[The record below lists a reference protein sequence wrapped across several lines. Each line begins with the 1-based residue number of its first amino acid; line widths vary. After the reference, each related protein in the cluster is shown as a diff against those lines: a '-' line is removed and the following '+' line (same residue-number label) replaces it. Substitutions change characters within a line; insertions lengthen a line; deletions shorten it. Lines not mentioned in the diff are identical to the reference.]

1 MTRLVAALFAVFA
14 VALFV
19 VPAEHAAAQ
28 TSPCATGTTATTSS
42 GKCVAN
48 AALAAANNC
57 ESAGWSL
64 NTAGTHCEI
73 PSTDVDVD
81 GETPD
86 DCQLSGGPNVGT
98 NNGDKV
104 GCEHAFSDRD
114 GDGTPD
120 FPQYNAALDNPTPR
134 RFVNHCYLGQ
144 DPVDE
149 NTAGETQCCTS
160 PTTDHDMRSD
170 TPCQATAETCADKDA
185 NAIPNPDASPPLTCV
200 CNPETHEGTP
210 SEGCTLPPRAV
221 TVSASANGK
230 VSATW
235 PGLATAVAEGESGE
249 APANVTITVSAEPD
263 AGFYVTVWT
272 GACESSTNV
281 GSADDGAVLQTCEV
295 DPGTSDATVGAVFA
309 EATCPG
315 GQKPTAMSGTCLFPG
330 PNDINL
336 KVADNCESAGWPVTV
351 SAGATSA
358 RTQYCK
364 LPFYGNEGDEGDQ
377 CELDESWVAGCHF
390 YFADNDN
397 DGVTDF
403 PAPVSDGSGGNRR
416 FITNCQNPDVITLL
430 GDTLG
435 AGPNTSPH
443 PQNDKGQT
451 HCCPAGTT
459 DADQDP
465 STDCTEPI
473 GDIAIGGAIIPETG
487 DITPSDAICSGF
499 GGTVGMNT
507 SGDSTCF
514 GHIVPGRDTAETGCI
529 ISASGSCKAD
539 FEKIRECHVAE
550 KLTKFENGVALCG
563 GSANCDATE
572 DLIVD
577 ECVCPASRAD
587 VPSMGCLDPTFR
599 NCALAGKVH
608 TVAGDGC
615 LDPGTDTCPMVGLVA
630 QATPDGTRCFPY
642 CPPGKQLTGN
652 HCSACG
658 TGAYNPVPGGR
669 GAASCFRCG
678 ANGVRADAATCDCN
692 PGFAK
697 NKNGFCVLASPRLEL
712 EGVLLSDV
720 TVVAE
725 GRYFVSEWVG
735 AECAGDDA
743 GDAGGTAVCSLG
755 TGVGAGG
762 VAGTV
767 AAVFA
772 YARAVSLGFSPT
784 AGGTLRATMAVGG
797 GQGLEAGEWVGVES
811 GGRASSVEFLFFE
824 AVPAEGYRVGS
835 WEGCAGGAVS
845 GGPADVG
852 AKVCVVG
859 PGEEDLEVRV
869 VFEAVP

>member
-1 MTRLVAALFAVFA
+1 MPFR
-14 VALFV
+14 
-19 VPAEHAAAQ
+19 
-28 TSPCATGTTATTSS
+28 TGTATEPRTFP
-42 GKCVAN
+42 
-48 AALAAANNC
+48 
-57 ESAGWSL
+57 
-64 NTAGTHCEI
+64 NT
-73 PSTDVDVD
+73 
-81 GETPD
+81 
-86 DCQLSGGPNVGT
+86 
-98 NNGDKV
+98 
-104 GCEHAFSDRD
+104 
-114 GDGTPD
+114 
-120 FPQYNAALDNPTPR
+120 NAALDNPTPR

-185 NAIPNPDASPPLTCV
+185 NAIPDPDASPPLTCV

-221 TVSASANGK
+221 TVSVSANGK

-315 GQKPTAMSGTCLFPG
+315 GQKPTAMSRTCVVSGTD
-330 PNDINL
+330 DINL
-336 KVADNCESAGWPVTV
+336 KTANNCESAGWAVRLTL
-351 SAGATSA
+351 SS
-358 RTQYCK
+358 QYCEI
-364 LPFYGNEGDEGDQ
+364 PFYDDQGDEVGI
-377 CELDESWVAGCHF
+377 CEITDTGAPCSF
-390 YFADNDN
+390 FFADNDG
-397 DGVTDF
+397 DGATDF
-403 PAPVSDGSGGNRR
+403 PAPVSDGSGGHRR
-416 FITNCQNPDVITLL
+416 FITGCQSSDVISRL
-430 GDTLG
+430 GNALG
-435 AGPNTSPH
+435 AGPNTFPH
-443 PQNDKGQT
+443 PHNDKGQT
-451 HCCPAGTT
+451 QCCPAGMT

-465 STDCTEPI
+465 STACTEPI
-473 GDIAIGGAIIPETG
+473 GDIIIGGATIPETG
-487 DITPSDAICSGF
+487 DIVPTGGICSGL
-499 GGTVGMNT
+499 GGTVRTN
-507 SGDSTCF
+507 SNGDTTCF
-514 GHIVPGRDTAETGCI
+514 GHIVPGRDNAENGCV
-529 ISASGSCKAD
+529 ISASGSCQAD

-577 ECVCPASRAD
+577 ECVCPSTRAD

-615 LDPGTDTCPMVGLVA
+615 VEPGTNTCPAVGMVVRG
-630 QATPDGTRCFPY
+630 GRCFPY
-642 CPPGKQLTGN
+642 CQPGTQFNGTTCGPCGQGN
-652 HCSACG
+652 
-658 TGAYNPVPGGR
+658 YNPTPGGE
-669 GAASCFRCG
+669 GAGSCFRCG
-678 ANGVRADAATCDCN
+678 ANGDRADAATCDCK

-811 GGRASSVEFLFFE
+811 GGRASSGEFLFFE

-835 WEGCAGGAVS
+835 WEGCDGGAVS
-845 GGPADVG
+845 GNAADVG